1 MSDPS
6 LGMQD
11 FASIDPQTKDLVT
24 KSFCII
30 QLHTF
35 LMVGRASFLISH
47 KIFLRCA
54 KFSIWRR
61 NDECG
66 VACRGVSQMTIF
78 DLPAHAYN
86 FGITNGNVTA
96 EG

>member
-66 VACRGVSQMTIF
+66 VELMVLGVDIRSLLSLT
-78 DLPAHAYN
+78 D
-86 FGITNGNVTA
+86 TS
-96 EG
+96 